1 MAFNFKSLE
10 KYISTDETELEILEK
25 HELQRCCE
33 NNFEIYGFE
42 INYDSRAVDIE
53 DDLEWVRQKIKKD
66 PIFQN
71 YSKSKPVK

>member
-53 DDLEWVRQKIKKD
+53 DDLEWVRQNKKRSN
-66 PIFQN
+66 I
-71 YSKSKPVK
+71 SKLL